1 MKAPRSLPAWFAAF
15 AALLF
20 CAPVL
25 RAGVNRWTTNGPLT
39 GQINGLSSDPGNSAR
54 LFAGTTSGGV
64 FRSLDSGATWQAV
77 NDGFDS
83 GQFPVGFVFTTA
95 VDPTRPS
102 IVYAGTDTGGIF
114 RSLDG
119 GDHWELTSDGLTYYG
134 GIVIGLAIDP
144 TAPDTIYAGTF
155 DGVFKSVNGGCSW
168 QASNDGLPVVN
179 DIFYLSSFTMDP
191 TNPAVLYAGSDFV
204 GAYKSIDAGSSWTP
218 ISVGLPYASVAS
230 IAVDPT
236 QPSRVFAANNYFVP
250 EIGTSGGTILRSED
264 GGASWSPS
272 NLGLPDIQFRVVLID
287 SDSTA
292 TVWAASVGAGLF
304 RSDDGGD
311 HWATANDGLDD
322 LSVIA
327 LLRLPT
333 EILAGASTLGVFR
346 RPLSGGAWTPS
357 NVGLHGS
364 STNAI
369 ATVATNPDAALVAG
383 TSYLGGMGATDDAG
397 GSWHSAGAGLPS
409 GVIGLGVAV
418 DPTDALV
425 AYASVYFPGY
435 FGPTTFKTTD
445 GGSLWV
451 PSENGD
457 EGDPI
462 AQFSIDPTNPSHVL
476 AGGGVNLYFSLDAGG
491 TWTPATPTL
500 VGVSS
505 IVRDSRSVQRV
516 LAVSDGSLVESTD
529 GGQSFAPL
537 GSGLEGVFLVSL
549 EQDAAAL
556 DTFYG
561 GAQGGLFR
569 STDNGAT
576 WLPLGNL
583 GSLGIFSI
591 VVDPVVSGRMF
602 VGTAPYTDNTPQYI
616 LGGGIFQSLDGGQ
629 TWSPFDH
636 GLENPAVDAIYAL
649 RLDGAGRLLAGTTG
663 GVFVYTF
670 SDSPAPEPQGV
681 NARSGPAIGGTAVT
695 VVGVSFVTGAR
706 VYFGGVEASDVS
718 VIDQGRISATTPP
731 GLPGAV
737 EVKVAN
743 PDTQYEILAR
753 AYAYDYADVPA
764 GDTFYAS
771 VEHLTLAG
779 VTAGCGGGRFCP
791 TDPVTR
797 AQMAVLME
805 RTLHGPDYA
814 YPKPG
819 DTILDVDPCAPD
831 AKFIYELTAEAITA
845 GCGPE
850 AFCPDSPLTRAQV
863 AVWLL
868 KGRHGADYVPPPA
881 TGSVF
886 TDVAPGDF
894 AADWIEEL
902 AAEGLTAGCRPGAYC
917 PDADV
922 SRGEAAAFLDL
933 AFLEP

>member
-357 NVGLHGS
+357 
-364 STNAI
+364 
-369 ATVATNPDAALVAG
+369 
-383 TSYLGGMGATDDAG
+383 
-397 GSWHSAGAGLPS
+397 
-409 GVIGLGVAV
+409 
-418 DPTDALV
+418 
-425 AYASVYFPGY
+425 
-435 FGPTTFKTTD
+435 
-445 GGSLWV
+445 
-451 PSENGD
+451 
-457 EGDPI
+457 
-462 AQFSIDPTNPSHVL
+462 
-476 AGGGVNLYFSLDAGG
+476 
-491 TWTPATPTL
+491 
-500 VGVSS
+500 
-505 IVRDSRSVQRV
+505 
-516 LAVSDGSLVESTD
+516 
-529 GGQSFAPL
+529 
-537 GSGLEGVFLVSL
+537 
-549 EQDAAAL
+549 
-556 DTFYG
+556 
-561 GAQGGLFR
+561 
-569 STDNGAT
+569 
-576 WLPLGNL
+576 
-583 GSLGIFSI
+583 
-591 VVDPVVSGRMF
+591 
-602 VGTAPYTDNTPQYI
+602 I
-616 LGGGIFQSLDGGQ
+616 L
-629 TWSPFDH
+629 
-636 GLENPAVDAIYAL
+636 
-649 RLDGAGRLLAGTTG
+649 
-663 GVFVYTF
+663 
-670 SDSPAPEPQGV
+670 
-681 NARSGPAIGGTAVT
+681 
-695 VVGVSFVTGAR
+695 
-706 VYFGGVEASDVS
+706 
-718 VIDQGRISATTPP
+718 
-731 GLPGAV
+731 
-737 EVKVAN
+737 
-743 PDTQYEILAR
+743 
-753 AYAYDYADVPA
+753 
-764 GDTFYAS
+764 
-771 VEHLTLAG
+771 
-779 VTAGCGGGRFCP
+779 
-791 TDPVTR
+791 
-797 AQMAVLME
+797 
-805 RTLHGPDYA
+805 
-814 YPKPG
+814 
-819 DTILDVDPCAPD
+819 
-831 AKFIYELTAEAITA
+831 
-845 GCGPE
+845 
-850 AFCPDSPLTRAQV
+850 
-863 AVWLL
+863 
-868 KGRHGADYVPPPA
+868 
-881 TGSVF
+881 
-886 TDVAPGDF
+886 
-894 AADWIEEL
+894 
-902 AAEGLTAGCRPGAYC
+902 
-917 PDADV
+917 
-922 SRGEAAAFLDL
+922 
-933 AFLEP
+933 